1 MSTPAPIAVAE
12 SLTIGNHAAY
22 AKTLALLGDAK
33 EVQLDFSGVE
43 EADSAGVALL
53 LALRRKAQVNGVKLS
68 FVNLP
73 ETILRLIELY
83 QVEDLLN

>member
-1 MSTPAPIAVAE
+1 MSTPIAVADP
-12 SLTIGNHAAY
+12 LTISNHAAY
-22 AKTLALLGDAK
+22 TKTLALLGDAK
-33 EVQLDFSGVE
+33 EIQLDFSGVA

-53 LALRRKAQVNGVKLS
+53 LALRRKAQVNDVKLS

-83 QVEDLLN
+83 QVEDLLD